1 LAQDALEEPDIRL
14 DVIHDQDAG
23 VWRADMWHLW
33 RLHLRAVQCAIKR
46 VIEQLEKLP
55 DVDRFREVPY
65 TTSREKT
72 LNLAGGGVGADY
84 DDRNVPRR
92 AVAFEALKHSYP
104 WISVDIGVFRANY
117 WAEIARTFVVGA
129 PTPEQTRLL
138 DLVQQAQRAAR
149 KRLSVSHNVKNHALT
164 PRASLVGREER

>member
-1 LAQDALEEPDIRL
+1 
-14 DVIHDQDAG
+14 
-23 VWRADMWHLW
+23 
-33 RLHLRAVQCAIKR
+33 
-46 VIEQLEKLP
+46 
-55 DVDRFREVPY
+55 
-65 TTSREKT
+65 
-72 LNLAGGGVGADY
+72 
-84 DDRNVPRR
+84 
-92 AVAFEALKHSYP
+92 
-104 WISVDIGVFRANY
+104 VFRANY